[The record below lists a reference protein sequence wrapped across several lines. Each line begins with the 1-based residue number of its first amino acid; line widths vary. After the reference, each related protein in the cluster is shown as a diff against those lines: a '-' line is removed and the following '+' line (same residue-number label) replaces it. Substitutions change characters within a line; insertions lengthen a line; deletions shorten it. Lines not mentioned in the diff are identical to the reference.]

1 MLEID
6 YTNGLGIDSTIDE
19 KFFVTLVEEQ
29 VKYILLKGSNK

>member
-6 YTNGLGIDSTIDE
+6 YTNGLGTDSTKDE
-19 KFFVTLVEEQ
+19 GFFVMLVEEQ